1 MREEFLLLW
10 VLSSASDLDGEV
22 VGWGGGQVRSGGKC
36 AGKGAAGGGG
46 GGRST
51 KGVVS
56 RNPLLTIKE
65 QNLQATGLS
74 PHK

>member
-10 VLSSASDLDGEV
+10 VLSSASDLGGEV
-22 VGWGGGQVRSGGKC
+22 AGGGQVRSGGKC
-36 AGKGAAGGGG
+36 AGKGAA
-46 GGRST
+46 S
-51 KGVVS
+51 GVGVGAVYKRVIS

-65 QNLQATGLS
+65 QNLQATGLF